1 MNQDMNKLMRARY
14 KAKVVDLEDVPTQYD
29 NQSDFAK
36 PDNADWVRMN
46 IRPAASVQVDIC
58 PGKPRSRTTGSIIFQ
73 VFSPIG
79 KGDASAMKLADR
91 IKSAFRMVT
100 ADGIVY
106 SEPTIT
112 TVGVTQ
118 AWWQVNVT
126 CPFQYDEIVN
136 TGD

>member
-1 MNQDMNKLMRARY
+1 MNKLMRARY
-14 KAKVVDLEDVPTQYD
+14 KTKVIDLEDVPTQYD
-29 NQSDFAK
+29 NQAEEDKQFRK
-36 PDNADWVRMN
+36 PDNTEWVRMN

-58 PGKPRSRTTGSIIFQ
+58 PGRPRSRTTGSIIFQ
-73 VFSPIG
+73 VFSPVG
-79 KGDASAMKLADR
+79 KGDAAAIKLADK
-91 IKSAFRMVT
+91 IKAAFRMVT

-106 SEPTIT
+106 FEPTIT

-118 AWWQVNVT
+118 SWWQVNVT